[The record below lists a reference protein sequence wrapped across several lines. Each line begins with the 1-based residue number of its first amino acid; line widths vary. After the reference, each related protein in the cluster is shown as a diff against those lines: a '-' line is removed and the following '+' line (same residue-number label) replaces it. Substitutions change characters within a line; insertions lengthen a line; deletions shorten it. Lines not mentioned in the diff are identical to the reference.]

1 MVERNRI
8 KLEALLVAALVVAA
22 VGCKSPDEDL
32 PAPVPTKPPN
42 VPQFTPTAAAGT
54 TVNRLGQPVL
64 VQQIN
69 TKKPQARTDPFALH
83 PIERSYEVKQ
93 ENMRVF
99 GSTGQ
104 FFPPFVTDEPE
115 VITVPAIQPQPYR
128 RLAGIMVGETVV
140 AIIDM
145 GDGGPMRIIRP
156 GERVEG
162 TEWTVYSI
170 DSEKAILRRSGQALP
185 REIVVRLESPP
196 FFRAPQGGGG
206 GAPGGGAPG
215 GGQGS
220 GNQDDPDPSRASA
233 DP

>member
-1 MVERNRI
+1 MAQRTQRI
-8 KLEALLVAALVVAA
+8 FEALFATLLAVVV

-32 PAPVPTKPPN
+32 PAPVATKAPV
-42 VPQFTPTAAAGT
+42 VPDFTATAAAGT
-54 TVNRLGQPVL
+54 RVDRLGQPVI

-69 TKKPQARTDPFALH
+69 TKKFPARNDPFQLH
-83 PIERSYEVKQ
+83 PIEQSYEVKQ

-99 GSTGQ
+99 ASTGQ
-104 FFPPFVTDEPE
+104 FFPALVEDQPE
-115 VITVPAIQPQPYR
+115 VITVPVVQPQPYR
-128 RLAGIMVGETVV
+128 RLAGVMVGETVV

-170 DSEKAILRRSGQALP
+170 DSEKAVLRRTGQALP
-185 REIVVRLESPP
+185 REIIVRLESPP
-196 FFRAPQGGGG
+196 LFRPTGGSG
-206 GAPGGGAPG
+206 GAPGGG
-215 GGQGS
+215 GGQGNQGG
-220 GNQDDPDPSRASA
+220 GNQDDPDPSRTTA